1 MAVDGRMRGIMANKY
16 DDFKYVIQD
25 MNYIYFGREL
35 TYGEIMEREDVP
47 FKFKAIINTHI
58 EKDAGLDEKVS
69 GHILRISEQEFSYR
83 IFEQLKMNIRVSYQ
97 AQKKNLLGKQS
108 VKWVHKVCPIGK
120 FCGEYREMVK
130 AQKARIEEIS
140 ISKLALMTISI

>member
-25 MNYIYFGREL
+25 MNCIYFGREL
-35 TYGEIMEREDVP
+35 TYGELMEREDVP
-47 FKFKAIINTHI
+47 FINTHI

-69 GHILRISEQEFSYR
+69 EHILRISEQEFSYR

-97 AQKKNLLGKQS
+97 ERKKNLLGKES
-108 VKWVHKVCPIGK
+108 VKWVHRVCTIGK

-130 AQKARIEEIS
+130 ARKARMEEIS